1 MSGSFLHT
9 ARTSET
15 HPLRIATVPVGNEGG
30 AVGITFAPGKHQGN
44 PMSGRPWARTLDADI
59 KAIVQWGASDLVS
72 LIEPHEF
79 RELMIQS
86 LSDQA
91 RAAGLH
97 WYGLPIVDGCAPDD
111 HFLEAWATLG
121 PSLARGLI
129 KGRRVVVHCKGGL
142 GRAGTVACML
152 LIGSGTVQTAEA
164 AISLVRSVRPGA
176 IETLEQER
184 FLQKL

>member
-1 MSGSFLHT
+1 
-9 ARTSET
+9 
-15 HPLRIATVPVGNEGG
+15 
-30 AVGITFAPGKHQGN
+30 
-44 PMSGRPWARTLDADI
+44 MSGRPWARTLDADI

-79 RELMIQS
+79 TELRVQS
-86 LSDQA
+86 LPDQA

-121 PSLARGLI
+121 PSLARGLVT
-129 KGRRVVVHCKGGL
+129 GRRVVVHCKGGL

-152 LIGSGTVQTAEA
+152 LIGSGAVQTAED

-184 FLQKL
+184 FLEKF